1 MTREALA
8 DRFRRHLDAAGLLD
22 GPGLALLAVSG
33 GPDSLALLDLVAGL
47 ARERRLTLCV
57 VHADH
62 GIHEGSARV
71 AEQVRR
77 IAADRYQIETESTSL
92 ALGSEA
98 GETEAREARY
108 AFFRDVQQRKNARWL
123 VTAHHADDQAETVML
138 RLLRGS
144 GTAGLAGMAAAG
156 SRGLIRPLLPF
167 TRAELAEQVRA
178 AGLAA
183 FHDPANADTRHTRSW
198 LRHVIM
204 PALEQR
210 LGADAA
216 QSLLS
221 VAQHASVDLAAWD
234 ALLDV
239 LPGLEIRYA
248 EGRFD
253 IARAGLVGYDSVLA
267 ARLVRAAARRSDLMI
282 GPAQADRIVRF
293 AKDAAS
299 GRTLELGEGLTAQA
313 AFERLVVAHATFA
326 PPPASITSDAGEIRF
341 GGFVLRW
348 QGEPAPAALH
358 RQGWTTWLRPG
369 PVEIRAPQRGERM
382 VPLGGVGHRSV
393 SRLLME
399 GRVPRGERA
408 GWPLV
413 VREGEPLWIPGVCRG
428 QGAVP
433 EPGTP
438 AVRMDIASA
447 R

>member
-22 GPGLALLAVSG
+22 GPGRALLAVSG

-47 ARERRLTLCV
+47 AGERQLELLV

-62 GIHEGSARV
+62 GIHPESGRV

-77 IAADRYQIETESTSL
+77 VAADRYHVETEIARM

-108 AFFRDVQQRKNARWL
+108 AFFREVQQRRGARWL
-123 VTAHHADDQAETVML
+123 VTAHHADDQAETVVL

-144 GTAGLAGMAAAG
+144 GTAGLAGMAARS
-156 SRGLIRPLLPF
+156 SRGLVRPLLPF
-167 TRAELAEQVRA
+167 TRAELAEHVQAV
-178 AGLAA
+178 GLEV

-198 LRHVIM
+198 VRHVIV
-204 PALEQR
+204 PALQQR
-210 LGADAA
+210 LGPEAA

-221 VAQHASVDLAAWD
+221 VAQHASADLAAWD
-234 ALLDV
+234 AVLDV
-239 LPGLEIRYA
+239 LPGLEIRCA

-267 ARLVRAAARRSDLMI
+267 ARLVRAAARRADLMV

-293 AKDAAS
+293 GKDAVS
-299 GRTLELGEGLTAQA
+299 GRTLELGDGLTAQV

-348 QGEPAPAALH
+348 QGEPAPPALN

-369 PVEIRAPQRGERM
+369 PVEVRAPQRGERM

-408 GWPLV
+408 RWPLV

-438 AVRMDIASA
+438 AVRMDIAAA